1 MSGDG
6 ATIRRRR
13 VCASCDR
20 RFTTYERVE
29 ETPTMVVKKDN
40 RREPYDRIKLVA
52 GLTKACEKRPVS
64 TETIA
69 AISDRIEAAVAERG
83 ASEVP
88 SAFIGAA
95 VMNELHQIDQVAYVR
110 FASVYRSFKDIEEF
124 MHELED
130 LIEHRK
136 RDPDETTPAIAKK
149 KPTRRSAAEPSAG
162 DAGGGRVGEPRPESG
177 VREPRPKSRIAEPRI
192 QDDPDPAHA
201 QKPGHN

>member
-1 MSGDG
+1 MRCPFCRHRGNRVVDSRMSGDG

-13 VCASCDR
+13 ICSACER

-29 ETPTMVVKKDN
+29 ETPIMVVKKDN
-40 RREPYDRIKLVA
+40 RREPYDPNKIVA

-69 AISDRIEAAVAERG
+69 AISGRIEAAVAERG

-88 SAFIGAA
+88 STFIGTA

-124 MHELED
+124 MHELEE

-136 RDPDETTPAIAKK
+136 REPTEPVPPSAKK
-149 KPTRRSAAEPSAG
+149 PSGRHSTAEP
-162 DAGGGRVGEPRPESG
+162 GERA
-177 VREPRPKSRIAEPRI
+177 REPRLL
-192 QDDPDPAHA
+192 DDPSPTL
-201 QKPGHN
+201 KPGTS